1 MRSQMDTSIEPMD
14 SGKAKYEGNTLR
26 RYWLIFIPLAVLL
39 VLMVK
44 FPLRIDVRE
53 LFYDTL
59 FYGFICFLC
68 IAAAF
73 RVFQR
78 FGKFGYRLIAV
89 VMLCALL
96 SGWQIFDLYVVRT
109 GRSPSV
115 YGFGDTMSPN
125 FTDYDGLAWYGLRF
139 LNDDIMC
146 HSLYEQYYG
155 NYMIAITV
163 EISRDATWFACGG

>member
-1 MRSQMDTSIEPMD
+1 MDIAVEPVD
-14 SGKAKYEGNTLR
+14 SGKTKNDRNTFR
-26 RYWLIFIPLAVLL
+26 RYWRIFIPLAVLL
-39 VLMVK
+39 VLMAE

-59 FYGFICFLC
+59 FYGAISLLC

-73 RVFQR
+73 RVFHR
-78 FGKFGYRLIAV
+78 VGKVGYRLIAV
-89 VMLCALL
+89 IMLCALL

-109 GRSPSV
+109 GSSPSV

-139 LNDDIMC
+139 PNDDIMC

-155 NYMIAITV
+155 NDMIAITV